1 MCNHVLCVERS
12 YATPRELSDLVGGPQ
27 GLVWL
32 EHSGEM
38 DWCLCALDL
47 PKALN
52 RAGLKWKQARD
63 AELFVV
69 ER

>member
-1 MCNHVLCVERS
+1 MCNRVLCDERS
-12 YATPRELSDLVGGPQ
+12 YATPGELSDLVGGPQ

-47 PKALN
+47 PKTLN
-52 RAGLKWKQARD
+52 RAGLKWKHSRD
-63 AELFVV
+63 LSIFLV
-69 ER
+69 E